1 MALLVLLSI
10 SAVAGTGTTN
20 TKNDQ
25 QIQQTV
31 TQKIQSTKQ
40 LNAVNSSVEDGIV
53 TLTGSVPLYQD
64 KLDAAKKVKKLANV
78 NGVRNQIVV
87 AGETV
92 PDGQL
97 QQKLAKKL
105 AYDRVGYYDNSFN
118 YLALDVKD
126 GVVTLN
132 GDTVND
138 VAKDSAFAIVTR
150 TPGVKDVVN
159 DVNVLPVSTFDDS
172 IRIRTARAIYRDSVL
187 GRYASDPV
195 HPIRIVVDNGHVTL
209 YGSVENTMDK
219 NIAGMRALSVPG
231 AFSVITNWWWT
242 NDCSSHLISLRGAAP
257 AAPFFFTRES
267 YAPTFHL
274 SRNAMMSAGAIALA
288 FSNSPFFWL

>member
-1 MALLVLLSI
+1 MAIMKRHGQRQGFAVTLALLVLLSI
-10 SAVAGTGTTN
+10 TAMATTGRY
-20 TKNDQ
+20 DQ

-31 TQKIQSTKQ
+31 SQKLRDAKQ
-40 LNAVNSSVEDGIV
+40 LQSVNSSVEDGIV
-53 TLTGSVPLYQD
+53 TLTGTVGIYQN

-78 NGVRNQIVV
+78 TGVRNDITV

-105 AYDRVGYYDNSFN
+105 AYDRVGYYDNTFN

-126 GVVTLN
+126 GVVTLS
-132 GDTVND
+132 GDTVWD
-138 VAKDSAFAIVTR
+138 VPKDSALAIVAS

-159 DVNVLPVSTFDDS
+159 EVKVLPTSGFDDA
-172 IRIRTARAIYRDSVL
+172 IRARTARAIYRDSVL

-209 YGSVENTMDK
+209 YGSVQSAMDK
-219 NIAGMRALSVPG
+219 TIAGMRANAVPG
-231 AFSVITNWWWT
+231 AFSVDNKLVV
-242 NDCSSHLISLRGAAP
+242 D
-257 AAPFFFTRES
+257 
-267 YAPTFHL
+267 
-274 SRNAMMSAGAIALA
+274 
-288 FSNSPFFWL
+288 